1 MMIYQLST
9 GYFCGSPR
17 EMQVEAEE
25 MFKLRN
31 TIAKIYAQKTGQ
43 SRNVIQND
51 LEGDTLMSATKA
63 QDYLSIT

>member
-1 MMIYQLST
+1 MIYQLSI

-25 MFKLRN
+25 LFKLCN

-43 SRNVIQND
+43 SRNVI
-51 LEGDTLMSATKA
+51 
-63 QDYLSIT
+63 